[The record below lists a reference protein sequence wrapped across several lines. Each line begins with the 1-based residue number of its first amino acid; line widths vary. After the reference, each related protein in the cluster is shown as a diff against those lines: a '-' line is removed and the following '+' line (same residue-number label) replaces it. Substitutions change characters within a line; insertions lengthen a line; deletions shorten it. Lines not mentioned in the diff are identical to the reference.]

1 MYNLFQKEIIS
12 MKIQSNH
19 MSKKRKYDTQ
29 QAIMVTSPYFV
40 SDTVLNAIHRVS
52 YFIFLFY
59 R

>member
-1 MYNLFQKEIIS
+1 MYNLFQKEIIN

-19 MSKKRKYDTQ
+19 MSKNRKYDNQ
-29 QAIMVTSPYFV
+29 QALMVTRPYFV

>member
-1 MYNLFQKEIIS
+1 

-19 MSKKRKYDTQ
+19 MSKKRKYDNQ
-29 QAIMVTSPYFV
+29 QALMVTSPYFV